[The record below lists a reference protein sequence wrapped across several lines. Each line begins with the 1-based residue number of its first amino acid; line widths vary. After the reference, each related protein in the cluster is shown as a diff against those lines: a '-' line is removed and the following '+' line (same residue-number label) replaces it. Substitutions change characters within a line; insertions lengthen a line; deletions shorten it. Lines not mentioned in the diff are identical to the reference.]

1 MEWLVVRSIKHLKK
15 LCDINGR
22 AEFYIILAGGLCRSG
37 KEIHYDSQSDKFD
50 IYNEIDDSWEED
62 LSEKQL
68 HLQTNIPEAIEKS
81 SMFFCGYQL
90 WGI

>member
-1 MEWLVVRSIKHLKK
+1 MEWQLVLSIDHLKQ
-15 LCDINGR
+15 LSDINGR

-37 KEIHYDSQSDKFD
+37 KQIHFDRLLRKFD
-50 IYNEIDDSWEED
+50 IYNEIDESWQSG

-68 HLQTNIPEAIEKS
+68 YAKTLIPEAIEKS
-81 SMFFCGYQL
+81 TMFFCGYQL